1 MKKEITDFLSAPWA
15 FLIGAAAGL
24 YYTDNFMKTQPS
36 GKKKA
41 AIIIGSGLAVH
52 IGWKQIAKKN
62 QKVYVE
68 PINGSSTKK
77 L

>member
-1 MKKEITDFLSAPWA
+1 MKKGITDFLSAPWA

-52 IGWKQIAKKN
+52 IGWKQFSKSK

-68 PINGSSTKK
+68 PVVGSSAKK
-77 L
+77 V